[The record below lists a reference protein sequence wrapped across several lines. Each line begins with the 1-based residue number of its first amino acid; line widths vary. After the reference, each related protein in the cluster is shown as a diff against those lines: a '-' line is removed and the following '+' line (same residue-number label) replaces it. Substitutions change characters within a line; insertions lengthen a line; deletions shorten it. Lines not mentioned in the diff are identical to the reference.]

1 MEFIRR
7 NQGVWA
13 VLAILSVLILVLFT
27 FFGGA
32 EEEEVAMRGKVEP
45 RRMYLSFNMEYPI
58 GAMYANV
65 GDEVHRGDVLGVLQ
79 MDDLT
84 SQAEAAKN
92 SIAHY
97 EEEMKDLRQ
106 EVLINLWKGYPQF
119 KGTAQLST
127 WIYRVSLNTCITFC
141 KKLRN
146 KEESLP
152 IESLLAGDVIDDNSK
167 TEHLREMY
175 RLIYQ
180 LNRMEK
186 AIILMWLDERS
197 YEEIAEVCGMPR
209 NTIATKLRRIKE
221 KLTKL
226 ANE

>member
-1 MEFIRR
+1 
-7 NQGVWA
+7 
-13 VLAILSVLILVLFT
+13 
-27 FFGGA
+27 
-32 EEEEVAMRGKVEP
+32 
-45 RRMYLSFNMEYPI
+45 
-58 GAMYANV
+58 
-65 GDEVHRGDVLGVLQ
+65 
-79 MDDLT
+79 
-84 SQAEAAKN
+84 
-92 SIAHY
+92 
-97 EEEMKDLRQ
+97 MKDLRQ

>member
-1 MEFIRR
+1 MEKDREQEYLAFI
-7 NQGVWA
+7 
-13 VLAILSVLILVLFT
+13 
-27 FFGGA
+27 
-32 EEEEVAMRGKVEP
+32 EENKRIIYKVC
-45 RRMYLSFNMEYPI
+45 YL
-58 GAMYANV
+58 YAADN
-65 GDEVHRGDVLGVLQ
+65 
-79 MDDLT
+79 
-84 SQAEAAKN
+84 
-92 SIAHY
+92 
-97 EEEMKDLRQ
+97 EEMKDLRQ
-106 EVLINLWKGYPQF
+106 EVLINLWNGYPKF
-119 KGTAQLST
+119 KGSAKLST

-141 KKLRN
+141 KKQRC
-146 KEESLP
+146 KEEALP
-152 IESLLAGDVIDDNSK
+152 IESLLAGDFIDEDNK

-209 NTIATKLRRIKE
+209 NTIATKLKRIKE

>member
-97 EEEMKDLRQ
+97 EEEMKDPN
-106 EVLINLWKGYPQF
+106 V
-119 KGTAQLST
+119 GTAIFSRS
-127 WIYRVSLNTCITFC
+127 ISPAGLNNSSFLIRFQSPV
-141 KKLRN
+141 LR
-146 KEESLP
+146 
-152 IESLLAGDVIDDNSK
+152 
-167 TEHLREMY
+167 
-175 RLIYQ
+175 
-180 LNRMEK
+180 
-186 AIILMWLDERS
+186 
-197 YEEIAEVCGMPR
+197 
-209 NTIATKLRRIKE
+209 
-221 KLTKL
+221 
-226 ANE
+226 

>member
-186 AIILMWLDERS
+186 AIIMMWLDERS